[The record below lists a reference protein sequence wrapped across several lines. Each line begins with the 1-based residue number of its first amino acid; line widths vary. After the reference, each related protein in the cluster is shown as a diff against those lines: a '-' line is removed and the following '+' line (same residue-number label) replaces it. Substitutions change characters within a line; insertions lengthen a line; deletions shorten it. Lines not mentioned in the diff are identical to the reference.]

1 MPPMDTPPPPPPQD
15 APPTSPPAS
24 GVDATERQW
33 ALGIHLS
40 ALLGFA
46 GPHLLNVIGPL
57 IIWLIKKQ
65 DSPYLDAVGKRVLNF
80 QLSYSL
86 YGFAAITLFGL
97 LWWLVIGFIF
107 LPIYAVVGVAWLVLT
122 IIGAVKESNGETYD
136 YPSSSSSFSEE
147 RCSGGVPTACKPFR
161 EACCVL
167 RVRAALDVC
176 RFSGNLL
183 PHLGAYWF
191 RHEVRCQAR
200 MPRMIRWPR

>member
-1 MPPMDTPPPPPPQD
+1 MGFSVRQRSCIVPPMDTPPPPPPQD
-15 APPTSPPAS
+15 APPTLPPAS

-33 ALGIHLS
+33 ALGLHLS

-65 DSPYLDAVGKRVLNF
+65 DSPYLDSVGKRVLNF

-107 LPIYAVVGVAWLVLT
+107 LPIYAIVGVAWLILT
-122 IIGAVKESNGETYD
+122 IIGAVKESNGETYEFP
-136 YPSSSSSFSEE
+136 YVIKF
-147 RCSGGVPTACKPFR
+147 
-161 EACCVL
+161 L
-167 RVRAALDVC
+167 
-176 RFSGNLL
+176 
-183 PHLGAYWF
+183 
-191 RHEVRCQAR
+191 Q
-200 MPRMIRWPR
+200 

>member
-1 MPPMDTPPPPPPQD
+1 MDTPPPPPSQD

-33 ALGIHLS
+33 ALGVHLS

-97 LWWLVIGFIF
+97 LGGWLLGLFF
-107 LPIYAVVGVAWLVLT
+107 FPSTPLW
-122 IIGAVKESNGETYD
+122 ESPGW
-136 YPSSSSSFSEE
+136 S
-147 RCSGGVPTACKPFR
+147 
-161 EACCVL
+161 
-167 RVRAALDVC
+167 
-176 RFSGNLL
+176 
-183 PHLGAYWF
+183 
-191 RHEVRCQAR
+191 
-200 MPRMIRWPR
+200 

>member
-1 MPPMDTPPPPPPQD
+1 MDTPPPPPPPQD

-24 GVDATERQW
+24 GVDDTERQW
-33 ALGIHLS
+33 ALGVHLS

-65 DSPYLDAVGKRVLNF
+65 DSPYLDSVGKRVLNF

-107 LPIYAVVGVAWLVLT
+107 LPIYAIVGVAWLILT
-122 IIGAVKESNGETYD
+122 IVGAVKESNGETYEFP
-136 YPSSSSSFSEE
+136 YVIKF
-147 RCSGGVPTACKPFR
+147 
-161 EACCVL
+161 L
-167 RVRAALDVC
+167 
-176 RFSGNLL
+176 
-183 PHLGAYWF
+183 
-191 RHEVRCQAR
+191 Q
-200 MPRMIRWPR
+200 

>member
-1 MPPMDTPPPPPPQD
+1 MSLHLSSDFPGRNSQNRLQREARILHTAPMDTPPPPPPQD
-15 APPTSPPAS
+15 APPTLPAAP

-33 ALGIHLS
+33 ALGLHLS

-65 DSPYLDAVGKRVLNF
+65 DSAYLDAVGKRVLNF

-107 LPIYAVVGVAWLVLT
+107 LPIYAIVAVAWLVFT
-122 IIGAVKESNGETYD
+122 IIGAVKESNGETYE
-136 YPSSSSSFSEE
+136 YPF
-147 RCSGGVPTACKPFR
+147 VIKF
-161 EACCVL
+161 L
-167 RVRAALDVC
+167 K
-176 RFSGNLL
+176 
-183 PHLGAYWF
+183 
-191 RHEVRCQAR
+191 
-200 MPRMIRWPR
+200 

>member
-1 MPPMDTPPPPPPQD
+1 MMLSGRVEACKLDQRANAQAHTNFRMSLHLSSDFPSRNGQNGLHCQAEILHNAPMDTPPPPPPQD
-15 APPTSPPAS
+15 APPTSPPS
-24 GVDATERQW
+24 PGIDATERQW
-33 ALGIHLS
+33 ALGLHFS

-107 LPIYAVVGVAWLVLT
+107 LPIYAIVGVAWLVLT
-122 IIGAVKESNGETYD
+122 IIGAVKESNGETYE
-136 YPSSSSSFSEE
+136 YPYVIKF
-147 RCSGGVPTACKPFR
+147 
-161 EACCVL
+161 L
-167 RVRAALDVC
+167 
-176 RFSGNLL
+176 
-183 PHLGAYWF
+183 
-191 RHEVRCQAR
+191 Q
-200 MPRMIRWPR
+200 